1 MPNLNVTFLGTGT
14 SMGVPVIACDCDV
27 CKSVDPRDNRLRS
40 SILIETESTT
50 VCIDSGPDFRNQMLR
65 HNVKKLDALVYTH
78 EHKDHTAGMD
88 DVRAYNFILRKSMTL
103 YTSDRVE
110 AALRSDFHYAFAD
123 TKYPGVPNIS
133 FVRIEEDTFTVGD
146 IEFLPLPVM
155 HHKLPVL
162 GFRVGDFAYIT
173 DANRIEPKAWERLKG
188 VDVLVLNALRKEQHV
203 SHFTLSE
210 ALRVIEKVAPREAY
224 LTHFSHQMGRHGALE
239 VELPSGVYPAY
250 DGLHVASEA
259 PAYEAAS

>member
-1 MPNLNVTFLGTGT
+1 MPNLNVTFLGMGT

-173 DANRIEPKAWERLKG
+173 DANHIPKETWSKLSG
-188 VDVLVLNALRKEQHV
+188 VKVLVINALRKTDHL
-203 SHFTLSE
+203 SHFTLSQAIDIARE
-210 ALRVIEKVAPREAY
+210 LDTEKTY
-224 LTHFSHQMGRHGALE
+224 LTHISHQMGKHADVIQDLPNG
-239 VELPSGVYPAY
+239 VEIAH
-250 DGLHVASEA
+250 DGLKISI
-259 PAYEAAS
+259 

>member
-27 CKSVDPRDNRLRS
+27 CKSEDPRDDRLRL

-133 FVRIEEDTFTVGD
+133 FVRIEEDPVTVGD

-173 DANRIEPKAWERLKG
+173 DANHIPKETWSKLSG
-188 VDVLVLNALRKEQHV
+188 VKVLVINALRKTDHL
-203 SHFTLSE
+203 SHFTLSQAIDIARE
-210 ALRVIEKVAPREAY
+210 LDAEKTY
-224 LTHFSHQMGRHGALE
+224 LTHISHQMGKHADVSQDLPNG
-239 VELPSGVYPAY
+239 VEIAH
-250 DGLHVASEA
+250 DGLKISI
-259 PAYEAAS
+259 

>member
-1 MPNLNVTFLGTGT
+1 MPNLSVTFLGTGT

-27 CKSVDPRDNRLRS
+27 CKSEDPRDNRLRS
-40 SILIETESTT
+40 SILIETKSTI
-50 VCIDSGPDFRNQMLR
+50 VCIDSGPDFRHQMLR

-88 DVRAYNFILRKSMTL
+88 DVRAYNFVLRKSMTL

-123 TKYPGVPNIS
+123 AKYPGVPNIS
-133 FVRIEEDTFTVGD
+133 FERIEEDPFMVGD

-173 DANRIEPKAWERLKG
+173 DANHIPKETWSRLSGIK
-188 VDVLVLNALRKEQHV
+188 VLVLNALRKTRDL
-203 SHFTLSE
+203 SHFTLSQAIDIARE
-210 ALRVIEKVAPREAY
+210 LDAEKTY
-224 LTHFSHQMGRHGALE
+224 LTHISHQMGKHTDVSQDLPNG
-239 VELPSGVYPAY
+239 VEIAH
-250 DGLHVASEA
+250 DGLKISI
-259 PAYEAAS
+259 

>member
-1 MPNLNVTFLGTGT
+1 
-14 SMGVPVIACDCDV
+14 VPVIACDCDV

-173 DANRIEPKAWERLKG
+173 DANHIPKETWSKLSG
-188 VDVLVLNALRKEQHV
+188 VNVLVINELRKTDHL
-203 SHFTLSE
+203 SHFTLSQAIDIARE
-210 ALRVIEKVAPREAY
+210 LDTEKTY
-224 LTHFSHQMGRHGALE
+224 LTHISHQMGKHADVIQDLPNG
-239 VELPSGVYPAY
+239 VEIAH
-250 DGLHVASEA
+250 DGLKISI
-259 PAYEAAS
+259 

>member
-110 AALRSDFHYAFAD
+110 AALRSDFHYAFAY

-133 FVRIEEDTFTVGD
+133 FVRIEEDPFTVGD

-173 DANRIEPKAWERLKG
+173 DANHIPKETWSKLSG
-188 VDVLVLNALRKEQHV
+188 VKVLVINALRKTDHL
-203 SHFTLSE
+203 SHFTLSQAIDIARE
-210 ALRVIEKVAPREAY
+210 LDTEKTY
-224 LTHFSHQMGRHGALE
+224 LTHISHQMGKHADVIQDLPNG
-239 VELPSGVYPAY
+239 VEIAH
-250 DGLHVASEA
+250 DGLKISI
-259 PAYEAAS
+259 

>member
-27 CKSVDPRDNRLRS
+27 CKSVDPRDDRLRS

-173 DANRIEPKAWERLKG
+173 DANHIPKETWSKLSG
-188 VDVLVLNALRKEQHV
+188 VKVLVLNALRKTDHL
-203 SHFTLSE
+203 SHFTLSQAIDIARE
-210 ALRVIEKVAPREAY
+210 LDTEKTY
-224 LTHFSHQMGRHGALE
+224 LTHISHQMGKHADVIQDLPNG
-239 VELPSGVYPAY
+239 VEIAH
-250 DGLHVASEA
+250 DGLKISI
-259 PAYEAAS
+259 